1 MRRRRPR
8 KRPDSGGALLFL
20 LCEFLVYSLVEHPEQ
35 VKIDRIET
43 ERVDIFFLH
52 IGKEDRGRILG
63 KSGRTIGALRTF
75 LEGVAARLDRE
86 VVVEILD

>member
-1 MRRRRPR
+1 MR
-8 KRPDSGGALLFL
+8 
-20 LCEFLVYSLVEHPEQ
+20 SLIEDPASL
-35 VKIDRIET
+35 KIDRIET

-52 IGKEDRGRILG
+52 VGKEDRGRVLG
-63 KSGRTIGALRTF
+63 RGGRTIGALRTL

>member
-1 MRRRRPR
+1 
-8 KRPDSGGALLFL
+8 
-20 LCEFLVYSLVEHPEQ
+20 VQSLIEDPASL
-35 VKIDRIET
+35 KIDRIET

-52 IGKEDRGRILG
+52 VGKEDRGRVLG
-63 KSGRTIGALRTF
+63 RGGRTIGALRTL